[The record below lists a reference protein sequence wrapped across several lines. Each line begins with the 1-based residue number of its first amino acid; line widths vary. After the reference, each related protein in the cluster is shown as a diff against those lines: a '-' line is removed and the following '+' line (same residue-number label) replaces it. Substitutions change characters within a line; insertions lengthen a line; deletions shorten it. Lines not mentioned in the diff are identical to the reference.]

1 MDNSK
6 FYYLVGLEG
15 SGKTTVSK
23 QLAKSI
29 DGGFAIQTSS
39 RFFSFLKREGIDT
52 LNDFNSVNDD
62 VREELV
68 NKFHHE
74 FISDK
79 NKYEY
84 LFLDGH
90 MYVDNSVTGVR
101 VNAMATNNNG
111 VSNGIIHL
119 NSSSKMIE
127 SNVDNDNSSKVR
139 NRKVRSL
146 EEIKER
152 SEKEF
157 QAAEDYCIK
166 NNIEFGVLN
175 HTLSDGVF
183 TSKRYS
189 DVVFLNEYYLPQTLE
204 MRSLYG
210 KQFDSELSPS
220 ALRRLHH
227 KIGELLVNSFYSKT
241 NLAQENYQVIS
252 MDRSGNYIS
261 NGFINN
267 YDGNFYMY
275 KKSDNNEFSVYENKS
290 IVIIDS
296 VIDSGK
302 TIKNIV
308 ESLPESYSET
318 IHVICLSINVK
329 ALDMIFSL
337 KHKVSFHCLGFSNK
351 EDRPTGKGD
360 MGARLYGTCS

>member
-6 FYYLVGLEG
+6 FYYLVGIEG

-23 QLAKSI
+23 QLAKSTD
-29 DGGFAIQTSS
+29 DGLAIQTST

-52 LNDFNSVNDD
+52 LFDFNLVDNNT
-62 VREELV
+62 REKLV
-68 NKFHHE
+68 NKFHLE
-74 FISDK
+74 FIREK
-79 NKYEY
+79 NKYKH

-90 MYVDNSVTGVR
+90 MYVDNSVTGER

-111 VSNGIIHL
+111 ISNGIIYL
-119 NSSSKMIE
+119 NSFSKTIE
-127 SNVDNDNSSKVR
+127 SNINKDNTSKIR
-139 NRKVRSL
+139 NRKIRSL
-146 EEIKER
+146 NEIKDL

-166 NNIEFGVLN
+166 NDIQFGVLN
-175 HTLSDGVF
+175 HTYSDGEF
-183 TSKRYS
+183 MKKKYS
-189 DVVFLNEYYLPQTLE
+189 DVVFLNEYYLPQTLKT
-204 MRSLYG
+204 RSLYYE
-210 KQFDSELSPS
+210 QFDSKLSPS

-227 KIGELLVNSFYSKT
+227 KIGEFLVDAFYSKT
-241 NLAQENYQVIS
+241 KLGQENYQVLS

-267 YDGNFYMY
+267 YNGSFYTY
-275 KKSDNNEFSVYENKS
+275 KKYNNDDFHLYNDKKL
-290 IVIIDS
+290 VIIDS

-302 TIKNIV
+302 TIKTIV
-308 ESLPESYSET
+308 ESLPESYRMK

-329 ALDMIFSL
+329 ALNMMHSL

-360 MGARLYGTCS
+360 MGARLYGTHH